1 MSKKQVIILTLISIV
16 ILLLGILVSRRLW
29 FRLDLTRNK
38 AYTISPVS
46 RALYAEIPDQVR
58 ITYYLS
64 DKLASVHPL
73 PGEIEDLLREYA
85 ATSRGKIRL
94 TVRDPAKANLTDQVE
109 GLGILPQQIQ
119 TVEKDQAS
127 VATVYTG
134 VVIEYLEQV
143 EVLPVVFSLDTL
155 EYDLTS
161 RIRTLIR
168 GSERQLGVIVGD
180 SFRQW
185 NDDYGYANQAFT
197 QAGYRVR
204 LISPGDEIPDTLPVL
219 LVLGG
224 AEELDNWALYRIDR
238 YIQGGGKVLFAL
250 EGVSV
255 DSRSTLEARPLT
267 DQGLLDMVASY
278 GARVKG
284 ELALDRSALTLQYQT
299 RTPSGAIQ
307 VRITRYPHWI
317 GVLEENGNAQHPVS
331 ARFAGVDLFWPSP
344 IELSAPDS
352 VEAVPLFTTTG
363 EAWSMRD
370 NFNTNPDVPYLFE
383 QNAQETRGQK
393 IMAAALSGTFPG
405 WFRGA
410 PKPVREGSEEEL
422 PDMPAEA
429 KASRII
435 VIGDTDMAT
444 GLIGMTG
451 GQRNLDFLLQAAD
464 WLGNDDD
471 IIGIRNREGRL
482 GRFDKISDPVKKA
495 SAMRFAQILNVLV
508 FPLLVILS
516 GVFIAWRRKVRALR
530 AEEKEHSNGI

>member
-1 MSKKQVIILTLISIV
+1 MSKKQVTVLTLLSLA

-94 TVRDPAKANLTDQVE
+94 TVRDPARANLTGQVE
-109 GLGILPQQIQ
+109 QLGILPQQIQ

-180 SFRQW
+180 SYRQW
-185 NDDYGYANQAFT
+185 NDDYGYVNQSFT

-224 AEELDNWALYRIDR
+224 AEELDSWALYRIDR

-250 EGVSV
+250 EGVYV
-255 DSRSTLEARPLT
+255 DSQSTLEARAIT

-278 GARVKG
+278 GARVRE

-344 IELSAPDS
+344 IELAAPDS
-352 VEAVPLFTTTG
+352 VEAAPLFTTTA
-363 EAWSMRD
+363 EAWSMRN

-383 QNAQETRGQK
+383 QDAAETRGQK
-393 IMAAALSGTFPG
+393 IMAAALSGTFPS
-405 WFRGA
+405 WFLGA
-410 PKPVREGSEEEL
+410 PKPAREGSDEEL

-429 KASRII
+429 RASRII

-482 GRFDKISDPVKKA
+482 GRLDKISDPDKKV
-495 SAMRFAQILNVLV
+495 SAMRFAQILNVV
-508 FPLLVILS
+508 MFPLLVILS
-516 GVFIAWRRKVRALR
+516 GVFIAWRRKIRALR
-530 AEEKEHSNGI
+530 AEEKERFNGV

>member
-1 MSKKQVIILTLISIV
+1 MSKKQVTILSLLSLV
-16 ILLLGILVSRRLW
+16 ILILGILVSRRLW

-64 DKLASVHPL
+64 DKLAALHPL

-85 ATSRGKIRL
+85 AASRGKIRL
-94 TVRDPAKANLTDQVE
+94 TVRDPAKADLTGQVE
-109 GLGILPQQIQ
+109 QLGILPQQIQ

-134 VVIEYLEQV
+134 VVIEYLEQA

-180 SFRQW
+180 SYRQW
-185 NDDYGYANQAFT
+185 NDDYGYTNQAFT
-197 QAGYRVR
+197 QAGYRIR
-204 LISPGDEIPDTLPVL
+204 LINPGDEIPDTLPVL
-219 LVLGG
+219 MVLGG

-238 YIQGGGKVLFAL
+238 YIRGGGKVLFAL
-250 EGVSV
+250 EGVYV
-255 DSRSTLEARPLT
+255 DSRSTLEARALT

-278 GARVKG
+278 GARVKE
-284 ELALDRSALTLQYQT
+284 ELTLDRPALTLQYQT
-299 RTPSGAIQ
+299 RTPGGAIQ

-317 GVLEENGNAQHPVS
+317 GILEENGNPQHPVS
-331 ARFAGVDLFWPSP
+331 ARFAGVDLFWPSA
-344 IELSAPDS
+344 IELAAPDS
-352 VEAVPLFTTTG
+352 VEAAPLFTTTG
-363 EAWSMRD
+363 EAWSMRN
-370 NFNTNPDVPYLFE
+370 NFNTNPEVPYLFE
-383 QNAQETRGQK
+383 QDASETRGQK

-405 WFRGA
+405 WFQGA
-410 PKPVREGSEEEL
+410 PKPVREGSGEEL

-429 KASRII
+429 RPSRII

-444 GLIGMTG
+444 GIIGMTG

-482 GRFDKISDPVKKA
+482 GRLDRISDPLKKA
-495 SAMRFAQILNVLV
+495 PVMRFAQILNVV
-508 FPLLVILS
+508 IIPLLVILS
-516 GVFIAWRRKVRALR
+516 GVFIAWRRKVRALG
-530 AEEKEHSNGI
+530 AEEKERSNGV

>member
-1 MSKKQVIILTLISIV
+1 MSKKQVTILTLLSIV
-16 ILLLGILVSRRLW
+16 CLLLGLLVSRRLW

-64 DKLASVHPL
+64 DKLAAMHPM

-85 ATSRGKIRL
+85 AASRGKIRL
-94 TVRDPAKANLTDQVE
+94 TVRDPAKANLAEQAE
-109 GLGILPQQIQ
+109 RLGILPQQIQ

-168 GSERQLGVIVGD
+168 GGERQLGVIVGD
-180 SFRQW
+180 SYRQW
-185 NDDYGYANQAFT
+185 NNDYGYVNQSFT
-197 QAGYRVR
+197 QAGYRIR
-204 LISPGDEIPDTLPVL
+204 LITPGDEIPDTLPVL

-224 AEELDNWALYRIDR
+224 AEEMDNWALYRIDR

-250 EGVSV
+250 EGVYV
-255 DSRSTLEARPLT
+255 DSQSTLEARALA

-284 ELALDRSALTLQYQT
+284 ELALDRAALTLQYQT

-307 VRITRYPHWI
+307 VRIVRYPHWI
-317 GVLEENGNAQHPVS
+317 GILEENGNGGHPVS

-344 IELSAPDS
+344 IELTAPDS
-352 VEAVPLFTTTG
+352 VEAAPLFTTTG
-363 EAWSMRD
+363 EAWSMRN
-370 NFNTNPDVPYLFE
+370 NFATNPETPYLFE
-383 QNAQETRGQK
+383 QDAAETGGQK

-405 WFRGA
+405 WFRGQ
-410 PKPVREGSEEEL
+410 PKPAREGSEEEL
-422 PDMPAEA
+422 PDMPAGP
-429 KASRII
+429 KPSRII

-444 GLIGMTG
+444 GIISMTG

-471 IIGIRNREGRL
+471 IIGIRNREARL
-482 GRFDKISDPVKKA
+482 GRLDKISDPAGKV
-495 SAMRFAQILNVLV
+495 SAMRFAQILNVV
-508 FPLLVILS
+508 IFPILVILA
-516 GVFIAWRRKVRALR
+516 GIFIAWRRKVRALG
-530 AEEKEHSNGI
+530 AEEKERSDGV